1 MTNQERQLG
10 VTEVVQNSATKG
22 LDRWKRE
29 LVLLTD
35 QVGHQMIEMR
45 FSNSESA
52 RNEGLTRSA
61 GQRSGGA
68 GQRPGGADDRR
79 GEQKG
84 RTGQAEHPE
93 AAQAPERK
101 DRKK

>member
-1 MTNQERQLG
+1 
-10 VTEVVQNSATKG
+10 VVQTSATMG
-22 LDRWKRE
+22 LDLWRHE

-35 QVGHQMIEMR
+35 QVGHQMFKMR
-45 FSNSESA
+45 VSNSACA
-52 RNEGLTRSA
+52 RKEGRPRSA

-68 GQRPGGADDRR
+68 GQRPGGAGARR
-79 GEQKG
+79 GERKA

>member
-1 MTNQERQLG
+1 VKKLREAG

-22 LDRWKRE
+22 LDIWRHE

-35 QVGHQMIEMR
+35 QVGHQMNKMR
-45 FSNSESA
+45 FSNSESR

-68 GQRPGGADDRR
+68 GQRPGGAGARR
-79 GEQKG
+79 GERKD

>member
-1 MTNQERQLG
+1 M
-10 VTEVVQNSATKG
+10 EVVLKGATRG
-22 LDRWKRE
+22 QDRRRRE
-29 LVLLTD
+29 VVLLTD
-35 QVGHQMIEMR
+35 QAGHQMIRMI
-45 FSNSESA
+45 FSKSESA

-61 GQRSGGA
+61 GQRPGG
-68 GQRPGGADDRR
+68 GGKRPGGAGARR
-79 GEQKG
+79 GERQA